1 MCINNYMSTIKSEIK
16 QKEKNRNTENIALQ
30 LVFKAVALQTVTNE
44 LRYLCL
50 YASNETVTS
59 VIN

>member
-1 MCINNYMSTIKSEIK
+1 MYINNYMSTIKSEIK

-30 LVFKAVALQTVTNE
+30 LVFKAVVLQTVTNL
-44 LRYLCL
+44 LRCLCV
-50 YASNETVTS
+50 YAWHETVTS